1 MQVMSSI
8 LKKSEVNTVKITKIT
23 KVKKGNVTEYL
34 GTIDV
39 DFLVDYLTNKYIKQG
54 KGKAKIRANI
64 PGKGWV
70 YLTDISEVIG
80 EVYIGLPLDEA
91 EEIELSM
98 MGNSTKEEETKEE
111 TKEEPKTNEGKKGS
125 K

>member
-23 KVKKGNVTEYL
+23 KVKKGDTTEYL
-34 GTIDV
+34 GAIDV
-39 DFLVDYLTNKYIKQG
+39 DFLVEYLTDKYIKQG

-70 YLTDISEVIG
+70 YLTDVSEVIG

-91 EEIELSM
+91 EEIELAM
-98 MGNSTKEEETKEE
+98 TGNSTKEEETKEE
-111 TKEEPKTNEGKKGS
+111 PKTTEGKKES